1 MRGLTQEE
9 RWLLDAD
16 DIDVTPELEPLVQ
29 RLVVRG
35 LLYLSD
41 DNEHPEKCS
50 HMWKN
55 TTLGNKMLMWDSYAR
70 GGIEI

>member
-29 RLVVRG
+29 GLVVRG

-41 DNEHPEKCS
+41 DNEHL
-50 HMWKN
+50 MWKN